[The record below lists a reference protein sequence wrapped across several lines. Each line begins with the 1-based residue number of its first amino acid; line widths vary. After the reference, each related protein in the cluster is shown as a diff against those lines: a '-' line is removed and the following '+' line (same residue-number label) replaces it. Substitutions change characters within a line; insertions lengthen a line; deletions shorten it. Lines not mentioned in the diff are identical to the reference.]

1 MATRQTPLYEFRNP
15 HQKVLMGVE
24 WDDVTL
30 QVSAFV
36 FRIDAGDRGA
46 TLTLTRT
53 SDGMERE
60 HDFLSGE
67 ALRWNPPFAM
77 AMSLYTHPKS
87 GTPGGL
93 PNGWT
98 AEMAFD

>member
-53 SDGMERE
+53 SDGQERT

-77 AMSLYTHPKS
+77 AMKLHTKRDASVVGVPD
-87 GTPGGL
+87 
-93 PNGWT
+93 GWT
-98 AEMAFD
+98 AEMVFD